1 MDKSYKNVF
10 KNKKVIITGH
20 TGFKGSWLTSWLL
33 KLGAKITGISNNIPT
48 NPSHF
53 NQLKID
59 KKIKNY
65 FIDIRDLKKFKKI
78 INKTKPDFI
87 FHLAAQ
93 ALVKE
98 SYQEPLSTF
107 STNTVGTLN
116 LMEILKTHKKKCVV
130 VIITSDKV
138 YKNLE
143 SKRGY
148 KETSTLGGIDPYS
161 GSKAAAELVINSYL
175 NSYFLK
181 KNKKISIAVARA
193 GNVIGGG
200 DWAKNRLIPDCMKA
214 WSKNKKVYL
223 RNPDSTRPWQHVL
236 EAVWGY
242 LNLATKLK
250 YDKNLHGE
258 AFNFGPDQKSNYSV
272 LQIVNLIKK
281 NWKNIKWKLKKDRKK
296 VYETNILKLD
306 SLKALKKLN
315 WKCALNI
322 QETMQM
328 VSEWYKNYYSANSNR
343 KNFTYEQITLYEKII
358 KNRLLK

>member
-1 MDKSYKNVF
+1 MDRSYKNVF
-10 KNKKVIITGH
+10 KSKKVIITGH

-48 NPSHF
+48 SPSHF
-53 NQLKID
+53 SYLKIQ

-78 INKTKPDFI
+78 INQTKPDFI

-116 LMEILKTHKKKCVV
+116 LMEILKSHKKKCVV

-143 SKRGY
+143 STIGY

-161 GSKAAAELVINSYL
+161 GSKAAAELVISAYL

-181 KNKKISIAVARA
+181 KNNKVSIAVARA

-223 RNPDSTRPWQHVL
+223 RNPNSTRPWQHVL

-242 LNLATKLK
+242 LHLAAKLK
-250 YDKNLHGE
+250 FDKNLHGE

-281 NWKNIKWKLKKDRKK
+281 NWRNIKWKIKKDRKK

-306 SLKALKKLN
+306 SLKAFKKLN
-315 WKCALNI
+315 WKCTLNI

-328 VSEWYKNYYSANSNR
+328 VSEWYKNYYSKNSNQ

-358 KNRLLK
+358 KKRLLK

>member
-1 MDKSYKNVF
+1 MDRSYKNVF
-10 KNKKVIITGH
+10 KSKKVIITGH

-53 NQLKID
+53 NHLKIK

-78 INKTKPDFI
+78 ISQTKPDFI

-107 STNTVGTLN
+107 STNTIGTLN
-116 LMEILKTHKKKCVV
+116 LMEILKSHKKRCVV

-148 KETSTLGGIDPYS
+148 KETSALGGIDPYS
-161 GSKAAAELVINSYL
+161 GSKAAAELVINTYL
-175 NSYFLK
+175 NSYFFK

-214 WSKNKKVYL
+214 WSKNKIACL
-223 RNPDSTRPWQHVL
+223 RNPNSTRPWQHVL

-272 LQIVNLIKK
+272 IQIVNLIKK
-281 NWKNIKWKLKKDRKK
+281 NWKNIKWKFKKDRKK
-296 VYETNILKLD
+296 FYETNILKLD
-306 SLKALKKLN
+306 SLKAFKKLN
-315 WKCALNI
+315 WKCALSI

-328 VSEWYKNYYSANSNR
+328 VSEWYKNYYSKNSNK

-358 KNRLLK
+358 KKR

>member
-1 MDKSYKNVF
+1 MHKSYKNLF

-20 TGFKGSWLTSWLL
+20 TGFKGSWLTAWLL
-33 KLGAKITGISNNIPT
+33 KLGAKVTGISLNIPT

-53 NQLKID
+53 KTLEID
-59 KKIKNY
+59 KKITN
-65 FIDIRDLKKFKKI
+65 FFTDIREFKKFKKI

-107 STNTVGTLN
+107 SINTMGTLN
-116 LMEILKTHKKKCVV
+116 LMEILKSYDRKCIV

-143 SKRGY
+143 SKKGY

-161 GSKAAAELVINSYL
+161 GSKAAAELVIHSYL

-181 KNKKISIAVARA
+181 KNKKISIAIARA

-200 DWAKNRLIPDCMKA
+200 DWAKNRLIPDCIKA
-214 WSKNKKVYL
+214 WSKNKKVFL
-223 RNPDSTRPWQHVL
+223 RNPSSTRPWQHVL
-236 EAVWGY
+236 EAIWGY
-242 LNLATKLK
+242 LNLAARLK
-250 YDKNLHGE
+250 FEKKLHGE
-258 AFNFGPDQKSNYSV
+258 AFNFGPNQKNNHSV
-272 LQIVNLIKK
+272 IQIVNLIKK
-281 NWKNIKWKLKKDRKK
+281 DWENIKWEFKKDRK

-306 SLKALKKLN
+306 SSKSFKLLK

-322 QETMQM
+322 KETMQM
-328 VSEWYKNYYSANSNR
+328 VSEWYKKFYFDNSSG
-343 KNFTYEQITLYEKII
+343 KNITFEQISLYEEII
-358 KNRLLK
+358 KRRLFK